1 MSDTAGKRIAKNTG
15 LMFIGKGGGAIFNV
29 LVLWAVTNAVDTVT
43 VGLVFLIHSTMLL
56 IGELGAFKSWQAL
69 IKYGVPHIK
78 RDNINGL
85 HRLIRF
91 SIGVD
96 LVTAFMAFVIAEVFL
111 WIGAELIGLSPDVR
125 YLAMAYCVSILM
137 RQRSASIGVLRLVD
151 RFDLLA
157 MHSVVLPFTRFVG
170 AVIVWRSGG
179 GITEFVIVWFIAGI
193 FEHFVLWALALG
205 VLRKRGLLKGLFS
218 KRPSLREPEAGLWR
232 FSLTAHID
240 ASMVVA
246 KQELPLLLAGG
257 VLGPAFAAVFKVAVQ
272 IASVLTRGTQQ
283 LDEVIYPELAK
294 LVEAGETWRIWPL
307 ILRTGAILV
316 AIALFT
322 GGLVAA
328 FGPQV
333 LSRLLGQDFGPSAGI
348 ALLLLLAG
356 AISAAYSPLL
366 PTLYAAGRPGQAAIA
381 RAAGVVVLLVLF
393 VVFTASIGPLGSGWA
408 FIIGDTVAL
417 ILAGVLTQRALARQM
432 REDDKP
438 PSPDRTP

>member
-1 MSDTAGKRIAKNTG
+1 MAGDTAGKRIAKNTG
-15 LMFIGKGGGAIFNV
+15 LMFIGKGGGAVFNV
-29 LVLWAVTNAVDTVT
+29 LVLFAAANTLETAAV
-43 VGLVFLIHSTMLL
+43 GMLFLIHSTMLL
-56 IGELGAFKSWQAL
+56 MGEVGAFKSWQAL
-69 IKYGVPHIK
+69 IKYGVPHYK
-78 RDNINGL
+78 LRDIESL
-85 HRLIRF
+85 HKLIRF

-96 LVTAFMAFVIAEVFL
+96 LVMAIFACLVAEVFL
-111 WIGAELIGLSPDVR
+111 YFAAELIGLSDEVR
-125 YLAMAYCVSILM
+125 GIAMAYCLTILL
-137 RQRSASIGVLRLVD
+137 RQRSASIGVLRLLD

-157 MHSVVLPFTRFVG
+157 IHSVVLPFTRFAG
-170 AVIVWRSGG
+170 AILVWALGG
-179 GITEFVIVWFIAGI
+179 GIPEFVLIWFIAGVL
-193 FEHFVLWALALG
+193 EHFVLWGMAIWVLKREALLAGLFASPP
-205 VLRKRGLLKGLFS
+205 VLRAPEKGL
-218 KRPSLREPEAGLWR
+218 WQ

-272 IASVLTRGTQQ
+272 ISSVLVRGTQQ

-307 ILRTGAILV
+307 ILRTGGILV

-328 FGPQV
+328 FGPQA
-333 LSRLLGQDFGPSAGI
+333 LSKLMGTDYGPSAGI

-356 AISAAYSPLL
+356 AISAACSPLL

-393 VVFTASIGPLGSGWA
+393 VTFSRSIGPMGTGWA
-408 FIIGDTVAL
+408 FIIGDTISL
-417 ILAGVLTQRALARQM
+417 ILSVILTQRALSRQI
-432 REDDKP
+432 EQDNHNANP
-438 PSPDRTP
+438 